1 MKEHL
6 SYERGS
12 EWRQWDL
19 HVHTPASFH
28 WLGPRFDRNADS
40 AANKALVDEMISA
53 MNAADPAV
61 YALMDY
67 WTFEGWFALQRRLK
81 DKEAPK
87 LTKKVFPGIEL
98 RLVAPMPGRLNAHVL
113 FSDELEEQVLRDFL
127 GTLRLALS
135 DRPLSDAALIDLS
148 RNHIGAPKLKLHGF
162 DKEKVD
168 ADEAEALRAGATVAE
183 VTAESYKAAIAR
195 VPEGQAVGYM
205 PYDTSDGLA
214 DVKWQDHYGF
224 FLGLVRNSAIFESRN
239 LDLRGAF
246 VNEATPGNAKYI
258 GDFQRGLGGTPR
270 LVVSGSDAHQF
281 IGIPGDND
289 RRGYGDFPSG
299 KITWIKADPT
309 FRGLQQALREPA
321 KRSFIGAIP
330 PKLEEVAANKTYFI
344 DSIAIDK
351 EAGSNPDGDWL
362 SGVELPLNYDLV
374 AIIGNK
380 GSGKSA
386 LADVIALVGNSRQSA
401 HFSFLKRDRFRG
413 KSGDPAKHFLA
424 RVTWADGT
432 GGDRNLNQDPPPEK
446 VELVRYIPQGH
457 FEALCNAHVSGKSD
471 AFENELRSVIFSHA
485 DDAIRLGALDFEQ
498 LIEQQEKTFR
508 QQLNEF
514 RKDLRRVNQ
523 EIVALEDQLQPGT
536 KTALEEQLALKKRQ
550 LEDYQKSKPEDIA
563 KPADRLDED
572 QVAASAVLEEA
583 AGALALIDEERRNS
597 SAKMSMLAARSKA
610 AQNVREHLRMI
621 QRSYEQ
627 FKVDTEVDLEVLGVP
642 LDSVL
647 KFCVSLAPVEEA
659 TLAIAA
665 EQSSL
670 KVALEQAVAQ
680 RDVLLEQQAE
690 ARAKLNAPQQAYQHY
705 LQILDDWKAK
715 LAELAGSVESPDTL
729 LGLEARIAQIDLL
742 PAQLKERRSQRS
754 LLAGEIYDILEAQRV
769 ARELLFK
776 PVQDLIQGNSLIR
789 EDYKLQFRATLGGA
803 VEPFA
808 TTLFTLMKQSVGE
821 FRGEDESF
829 STVRKLAETFDFN
842 AREDALSFAEQLYEK
857 IAAAAGASGS
867 KGAEGISAVM
877 RKDKVAS
884 EIYDLIFGLSYLE
897 PRYSLLFQ
905 DAQIEQLSPGQRG
918 ALLLIFYLLVD
929 KGRTPIILDQ
939 PEENLDNETVV
950 SLLVPVLTEAKKRRQ
965 IIMVTHNPNLAVVCD
980 AEQIVWSHFDRKNRS
995 KIAYTA
1001 GAIEDPQVN
1010 QLVINVLEGTK
1021 PAFNNRRMKYH

>member
-28 WLGPRFDRNADS
+28 WLGPKFDRNADS
-40 AANKALVDEMISA
+40 AVNKALVDEMISA

-61 YALMDY
+61 FALMDY
-67 WTFEGWFALQRRLK
+67 WTFEGWFALQRRQK

-168 ADEAEALRAGATVAE
+168 ADDAEALRAGATVAE

-258 GDFQRGLGGTPR
+258 ADFQRGLGGTPR

-281 IGIPGDND
+281 VGVPGDND

-362 SGVELPLNYDLV
+362 SGIELPLNCDLV

-471 AFENELRSVIFSHA
+471 AFESELRSVIFSHA

-536 KTALEEQLALKKRQ
+536 KSALEEQLALKKRQ
-550 LEDYQKSKPEDIA
+550 LEDYQKSKPEEIV
-563 KPADRLDED
+563 KPADQLDED

-597 SAKMSMLAARSKA
+597 SAKISMLAARSKA

-627 FKVDTEVDLEVLGVP
+627 FKVDTEADLEVLGVP

-647 KFCVSLAPVEEA
+647 KFGVSLAPVEEA

-665 EQSSL
+665 EQASV
-670 KVALEQAVAQ
+670 KVALDQAAAQ
-680 RDVLLEQQAE
+680 RDALLERQAD

-742 PAQLKERRSQRS
+742 PAQLKERRLQRS
-754 LLAGEIYDILEAQRV
+754 SLAGDIYDILEAQRV

-803 VEPFA
+803 VEAFA

-829 STVRKLAETFDFN
+829 GTVRKLAESFDFN
-842 AREDALSFAEQLYEK
+842 ARADALSFAEQLYEK
-857 IAAAAGASGS
+857 IAVAASASGG

-877 RKDKVAS
+877 RKDKSAS
-884 EIYDLIFGLSYLE
+884 EIYDLVFGLSYLE

-1010 QLVINVLEGTK
+1010 QLVINVLERTK